1 MRTCRWRRGAS
12 VAGPSRRLHR
22 HDPVIVRPRAYASAA
37 QTAADHQLNPLA
49 RREHLGELIG
59 GDSSFALHFRGSRRA
74 PGAFDHDVARV
85 IVHPLDC
92 CDAWPLASA
101 KGRPPGAT
109 SRLPRQAAGP
119 LRCRQDLG
127 NERLGTACAATP
139 SVRTRPTRIRRL
151 SSRVIWSRVNSGRD
165 RTTKSSAIWQ
175 CGQCG
180 SLDQLYR
187 VITREASQ

>member
-1 MRTCRWRRGAS
+1 VPRSRSACAIRSRVKPWVRELLGVCRGNDKPEMMTIAS
-12 VAGPSRRLHR
+12 TPGGKFTMVGIRAPASNMCPAAPSRVVPSRHR
-22 HDPVIVRPRAYASAA
+22 W
-37 QTAADHQLNPLA
+37 A
-49 RREHLGELIG
+49 RGLPSGTP
-59 GDSSFALHFRGSRRA
+59 FALCA

-127 NERLGTACAATP
+127 NERFGTACAATP

-151 SSRVIWSRVNSGRD
+151 SSRVITSCRARPGLRNKQG
-165 RTTKSSAIWQ
+165 
-175 CGQCG
+175 
-180 SLDQLYR
+180 YR
-187 VITREASQ
+187 KLRRLPQAR

>member
-1 MRTCRWRRGAS
+1 
-12 VAGPSRRLHR
+12 
-22 HDPVIVRPRAYASAA
+22 
-37 QTAADHQLNPLA
+37 
-49 RREHLGELIG
+49 
-59 GDSSFALHFRGSRRA
+59 
-74 PGAFDHDVARV
+74 V